1 MTTPLWAVLLAAV
14 TGWAALRWLPRVAET
29 PGARYGRWAVPL
41 AGLLGAGAGAGAV
54 AVAQSVAEVAL
65 LALMAGVAGVLVVVD
80 VAEHRLPDSVIF
92 TGLAVWA
99 AGALLFAV
107 LTGNWGAVGRSVLAA
122 AALFAVFL
130 VLGLLAN
137 GLLGFGDVK
146 LSALLGAVLGWF
158 GWGTLLSGV
167 VLGVLL
173 HGIVAIGVLIV
184 TRNPKADVPMGPSLI
199 AGAAI
204 ALAGVPTF
212 FPGLA

>member
-29 PGARYGRWAVPL
+29 PGARYGRWAAPL
-41 AGLLGAGAGAGAV
+41 AGLLGAGAG